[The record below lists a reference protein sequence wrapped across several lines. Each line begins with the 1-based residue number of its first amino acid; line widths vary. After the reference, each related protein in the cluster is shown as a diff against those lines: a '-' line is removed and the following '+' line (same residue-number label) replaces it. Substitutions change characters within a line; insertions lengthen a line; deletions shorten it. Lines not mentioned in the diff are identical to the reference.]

1 MRVIHRCSAHGAIMA
16 TTTTDS
22 KRSYDPTA
30 VFDWRFSEL
39 RRAGYGPNDAWLLAS
54 KRDVDVRLAERLLAQ
69 GCACETALQI
79 LL

>member
-1 MRVIHRCSAHGAIMA
+1 MRVIHRCPAHGVVMA

-22 KRSYDPTA
+22 KHSYDPSA
-30 VFDWRFSEL
+30 IFDWRFAEL

-54 KRDVDVRLAERLLAQ
+54 NREVDVRLAERLLVQ
-69 GCACETALQI
+69 GCARETALQI